1 MRARWNFRRRGDLK
15 WKPNPAKLHVL
26 LAIARSYPI
35 AWSAYTA
42 IFSIVSAAP
51 TSFST
56 RKIATLCLIYT
67 SRVRVLSIVHV
78 HRLDLIRVHVRT
90 STQDDN
96 PSKAPQLLLV
106 CNGCSPRSFRIFSD
120 PRVAPPTCCK
130 LVKLYYS
137 YVLPCRFAQ
146 TGQMRG

>member
-1 MRARWNFRRRGDLK
+1 VKA
-15 WKPNPAKLHVL
+15 KPCK
-26 LAIARSYPI
+26 IACTPI

-42 IFSIVSAAP
+42 LFSIVSAAP
-51 TSFST
+51 TSLST
-56 RKIATLCLIYT
+56 RKIATLCLICT

-137 YVLPCRFAQ
+137 YVLPSLSLCSNWSDAWLGSQ
-146 TGQMRG
+146 NDD

>member
-1 MRARWNFRRRGDLK
+1 VKAKPWKIACTSNSSILSHRVLFKKKKIPSHGLRTQLSPHCFRSSD
-15 WKPNPAKLHVL
+15 
-26 LAIARSYPI
+26 I
-35 AWSAYTA
+35 
-42 IFSIVSAAP
+42 
-51 TSFST
+51 ST
-56 RKIATLCLIYT
+56 RKFATLCLIYT

-78 HRLDLIRVHVRT
+78 HRLDLIRVHERT

-106 CNGCSPRSFRIFSD
+106 RNRCSPRSFRIFSD